1 MDEKVLKNYELWL
14 NSEYID
20 QADRD
25 ELKSISED
33 KKEIEERFY
42 TNISFGTAGMRGI
55 RGVGTNRINKY
66 MIRKATQGLANYI
79 ISASG
84 EEGMKK
90 GVAIAYDCRVGST
103 EYAVNTALVLAGN
116 GIKAYLYKSLRSTPE
131 LSFAVRELKCQAGVM
146 VTASHNPQEYNGYKV
161 YWDIGGQIVE
171 PQASGIIGEVNK
183 IENFDE
189 IKMISEEEA
198 KEKGL
203 LLSLIHI

>member
-1 MDEKVLKNYELWL
+1 MDEKIRKTYELWM
-14 NSEYID
+14 NSDYID
-20 QADRD
+20 EADRE
-25 ELKSISED
+25 ELKSIEGNE
-33 KKEIEERFY
+33 KEIEERFY

-79 ISASG
+79 IASSG

-90 GVAIAYDCRVGST
+90 GVAIAYDCRIGST
-103 EYAVNTALVLAGN
+103 EYAINTALVLAGN
-116 GIKAYLYKSLRSTPE
+116 GIKSYLFESLRSTPE

-171 PQASGIIGEVNK
+171 PQASGIVNEVNK
-183 IENFDE
+183 R
-189 IKMISEEEA
+189 
-198 KEKGL
+198 
-203 LLSLIHI
+203 LLSVAS

>member
-84 EEGMKK
+84 EE
-90 GVAIAYDCRVGST
+90 
-103 EYAVNTALVLAGN
+103 
-116 GIKAYLYKSLRSTPE
+116 
-131 LSFAVRELKCQAGVM
+131 
-146 VTASHNPQEYNGYKV
+146 
-161 YWDIGGQIVE
+161 
-171 PQASGIIGEVNK
+171 
-183 IENFDE
+183 
-189 IKMISEEEA
+189 
-198 KEKGL
+198 
-203 LLSLIHI
+203 LSLIHI